1 MFGIVV
7 AFQDYSIAHGI
18 LGSKWI
24 GFKNFKDFFSGVYF
38 TRTLLNTL
46 VISVYDLVVGFPAP
60 LIFALLMN
68 EIRQV
73 RFKKIVQTTTYLP
86 HFISVVVICG
96 MIVDFFGTNGIV
108 TKVLTWFGMPKM
120 NYVGSAESFQTIYVL
135 TNVWQGIG
143 WGSIIYLAALA
154 GIDQDLYEAAQVD
167 GASAFHK
174 FFRITLPLL
183 VPGLTISV
191 IFSVIN
197 ALRQYD
203 FVKIMT
209 PQTIETIA
217 VNAVSRMTDYNMLGY
232 SSAIVLVLFLFIG
245 VVTAVQYLILKKMEV
260 DY

>member
-1 MFGIVV
+1 M
-7 AFQDYSIAHGI
+7 
-18 LGSKWI
+18 
-24 GFKNFKDFFSGVYF
+24 
-38 TRTLLNTL
+38 
-46 VISVYDLVVGFPAP
+46 
-60 LIFALLMN
+60 
-68 EIRQV
+68 
-73 RFKKIVQTTTYLP
+73 
-86 HFISVVVICG
+86 
-96 MIVDFFGTNGIV
+96 
-108 TKVLTWFGMPKM
+108 
-120 NYVGSAESFQTIYVL
+120 
-135 TNVWQGIG
+135 
-143 WGSIIYLAALA
+143 
-154 GIDQDLYEAAQVD
+154 D